1 LAEEGRDDTE
11 RPARLKSAVSA
22 YLMASARAHG
32 VTLGDATVADLL
44 AIDTELNAQG
54 LEVWLKRRERRPASG
69 G

>member
-1 LAEEGRDDTE
+1 
-11 RPARLKSAVSA
+11 
-22 YLMASARAHG
+22 MASARAHG